1 MQKYFNIAENICQ
14 KWIMLK
20 LSTAWRAWKV
30 TLKKK
35 HYDIYETDE
44 ERLSHVPS
52 RLDSAQWM
60 WLVEFWGSKEG
71 KVGIKKYLGI

>member
-1 MQKYFNIAENICQ
+1 MDHV
-14 KWIMLK
+14 
-20 LSTAWRAWKV
+20 KV
-30 TLKKK
+30 VHCLESMESRTQE
-35 HYDIYETDE
+35 ETDE
-44 ERLSHVPS
+44 ERLTHVPS

>member
-1 MQKYFNIAENICQ
+1 MDHV
-14 KWIMLK
+14 
-20 LSTAWRAWKV
+20 KV
-30 TLKKK
+30 VHCLESMESHTQE
-35 HYDIYETDE
+35 ETDE
-44 ERLSHVPS
+44 ERLTHVPS

>member
-1 MQKYFNIAENICQ
+1 
-14 KWIMLK
+14 MLK